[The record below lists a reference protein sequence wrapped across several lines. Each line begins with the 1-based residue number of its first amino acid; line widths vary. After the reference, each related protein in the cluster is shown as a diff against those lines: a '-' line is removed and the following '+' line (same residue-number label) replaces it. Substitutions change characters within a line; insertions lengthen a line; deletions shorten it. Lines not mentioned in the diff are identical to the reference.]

1 MQSSESGHE
10 FEATSQGGAT
20 CVDVSKVLWPINL
33 PCGRVVPNRLVKV
46 RFKPLHQDRILNVSF
61 VSKAATYEHLA
72 PLFGGLPT
80 WAHYVLYGKWG
91 KGEWGMV
98 TTGNV
103 QVSSEHLTLGC
114 DLVIPEHL
122 TPDVF
127 HRYTLLAA
135 FMKGLTPSRSHRPK
149 DDRVCPLAIMQLSHA
164 GRQSTNIVGGRW
176 PFQSPL
182 GPSAT
187 RVGGSSSQSD
197 GLLNRLTYGLMFQEA
212 RAMTI
217 ADIKSTV
224 DAFVRGAKVAEE
236 CGFDGI
242 QLHAAHGC
250 AFIYLSTGR
259 LISYN
264 CRPHLAV
271 HIQKDKSSHRRLWVS
286 TRILTHHRFCYP
298 KVCSRRLYCRP
309 QVERCG
315 LHD

>member
-1 MQSSESGHE
+1 M
-10 FEATSQGGAT
+10 F
-20 CVDVSKVLWPINL
+20 L
-33 PCGRVVPNRLVKV
+33 
-46 RFKPLHQDRILNVSF
+46 F

-114 DLVIPEHL
+114 DLVIPERL

-127 HRYTLLAA
+127 DRYTLLAA
-135 FMKGLTPSRSHRPK
+135 FMKGVTPSRSHGQK

-187 RVGGSSSQSD
+187 RVGGSSSQND
-197 GLLNRLTYGLMFQEA
+197 GLLNRLIYGLMFQEA
-212 RAMTI
+212 RAMTT
-217 ADIKSTV
+217 ADIKKTV
-224 DAFVRGAKVAEE
+224 DAFVRSAKVAEE

-250 AFIYLSTGR
+250 T
-259 LISYN
+259 LISPVY
-264 CRPHLAV
+264 RKTIL
-271 HIQKDKSSHRRLWVS
+271 IQPQTSSRSSYPERQIIAQMLLDIHSRSYVLSFSLSERLFEKTLLS
-286 TRILTHHRFCYP
+286 A
-298 KVCSRRLYCRP
+298 SS
-309 QVERCG
+309 
-315 LHD
+315 